1 VTSIAERVPL
11 DQITRQARDVRFGRV
26 LLTVLAAVFF
36 GIGWAVGRF
45 FYALAWCAVAVRVGW
60 QAGAARGGPART
72 DR

>member
-1 VTSIAERVPL
+1 MTTITQRVPL
-11 DQITRQARDVRFGRV
+11 DDITRQAREVRFGRV

-36 GIGWAVGRF
+36 GLGWAAGRF
-45 FYALAWCAVAVRVGW
+45 FLGIAWCLIAVRVGW

>member
-11 DQITRQARDVRFGRV
+11 DQITRQARDVQFGRV

-36 GIGWAVGRF
+36 GIGWAAGRF
-45 FYALAWCAVAVRVGW
+45 FYGLAWFGVAVRVGW
-60 QAGAARGGPART
+60 QEGRGGRGPART